1 MTLKKEGI
9 IKYIKT
15 PNIDFSLFECVTSTN
30 DLLKSEAL
38 NGAKEGKV
46 IAALKQ
52 TNGRGRQGKSFIS
65 NRGGIYLSILIK
77 PKDIDFDTTLITS
90 ATAVAVCRAIEDITK
105 QNTAIK
111 WVNDVLINGKKVC
124 GILCESGIC
133 KDNNFIVVGI
143 GLNLYCEAFADE
155 IRDVAGCV
163 FKTPKTQ
170 EFEALTAK
178 IIDNFFEIYNTNDF
192 LEYYKNKCFVLGKEI
207 SVIKNGREIKA
218 FALDIDNK
226 CRLKVKY
233 NNREELL
240 STGEI
245 SIKLKE
251 L

>member
-1 MTLKKEGI
+1 M
-9 IKYIKT
+9 
-15 PNIDFSLFECVTSTN
+15 
-30 DLLKSEAL
+30 
-38 NGAKEGKV
+38 
-46 IAALKQ
+46 
-52 TNGRGRQGKSFIS
+52 
-65 NRGGIYLSILIK
+65 
-77 PKDIDFDTTLITS
+77 
-90 ATAVAVCRAIEDITK
+90 
-105 QNTAIK
+105 
-111 WVNDVLINGKKVC
+111 C

-207 SVIKNGREIKA
+207 SVIKNGSEIKA

-226 CRLKVKY
+226 CRLKVRY

-251 L
+251 LWEIIVPYFNGDGDDGVNVLNLILFYILYNYKAHFRFQVLM